1 MISDEN
7 DINIK
12 EWNQYNILVI
22 TPSIVAGLSFNI
34 KHFDNIICYSNN
46 SGCSAKILSQMIHR
60 VRNVSCDNIVVYFNK
75 MHLDINCPTSFK
87 KIVGQMHCKDN
98 LVENCGLKINVA
110 LKKIVQDDYFYNY
123 VNYKKSENLSK
134 IMFVACLKGILNAH
148 GYRQRNELSEK
159 YKWTELSGEIY
170 TEMNKK
176 IREKM
181 KAKREEENF
190 VIAGAK
196 YKEGLPPDKKNN
208 IYAWEKYELINTFEI
223 SEENLCPKF
232 VKKFGNA

>member
-123 VNYKKSENLSK
+123 VNY
-134 IMFVACLKGILNAH
+134 M
-148 GYRQRNELSEK
+148 
-159 YKWTELSGEIY
+159 LSGHCERS
-170 TEMNKK
+170 
-176 IREKM
+176 IR
-181 KAKREEENF
+181 
-190 VIAGAK
+190 
-196 YKEGLPPDKKNN
+196 
-208 IYAWEKYELINTFEI
+208 
-223 SEENLCPKF
+223 LCF
-232 VKKFGNA
+232 